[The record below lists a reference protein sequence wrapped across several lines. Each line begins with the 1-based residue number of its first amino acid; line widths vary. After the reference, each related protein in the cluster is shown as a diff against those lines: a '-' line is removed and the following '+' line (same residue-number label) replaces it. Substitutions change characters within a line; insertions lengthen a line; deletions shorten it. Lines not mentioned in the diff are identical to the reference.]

1 MAVQGKVVLSLLAPS
16 MPRGGLRCLQLWPV
30 AQCRSERHLK
40 LRLAAFTD
48 CMAVLRQPDTT
59 ALRVVRM
66 TALLAIWQFVAGSKF
81 GRWIAIAAGA
91 LLAAGLW
98 LLRHDAGVRRAER
111 ARQAEADRKRAK
123 QKEQAIDQALRDAD
137 GADPLEW
144 LRERGRV
151 RPDGD

>member
-1 MAVQGKVVLSLLAPS
+1 
-16 MPRGGLRCLQLWPV
+16 
-30 AQCRSERHLK
+30 
-40 LRLAAFTD
+40 
-48 CMAVLRQPDTT
+48 
-59 ALRVVRM
+59 M
-66 TALLAIWQFVAGSKF
+66 TALLAIWQFVAGSKV